1 MKTKTYFNRSKIG
14 ALSFLLFQLVYFV
27 KMHLLFSSN
36 KVFADTAVPILTLN
50 DAISTGLIKN
60 RLDIPYGLGIT
71 KDREPSTMFLHMMR
85 NIRKVRGEASIIRRL
100 VHRARPRFVTV
111 TAVSG
116 GDTLTLANIGSVSGA
131 LAVGKKYMLKLMG
144 ITPGAGESIDCKCV
158 AKPSST
164 TIQID
169 TNDSTKSLPTIP
181 VGTKIMI
188 IGTSFAQGTE
198 PEDPVNT
205 KVSIVEQP
213 TQIFKNNWKVTKTA
227 NNERLYG
234 GESERSLRRSE
245 NERDHSEDLELSG
258 LFNGATVYEES
269 DETSNVHRGTFEGLE
284 WNMLNRS
291 GNVYAYNTF
300 DETLFKQLVFRVGKP
315 LRIDGKQTSR
325 VCIMNEAAMN
335 MFWEKNQETMNTF
348 TETTIFGQKVMSA
361 QYATLKLDFVLHPL
375 VCQKYDDLNKPYM
388 MMWHPRYSEEVPMNG
403 RDTQLCANVQSPRAD
418 SIEDYFLTETTFI
431 HTLPEINGICIPN

>member
-1 MKTKTYFNRSKIG
+1 MKTKLNINR
-14 ALSFLLFQLVYFV
+14 ALMHFGFLLFQVIYFI
-27 KMHLLFSSN
+27 KLHLLFAGN
-36 KVFADTAVPILTLN
+36 KVFSDTSVPILTLN
-50 DAISTGLIKN
+50 DAISTGIIKN
-60 RLDIPYGLGIT
+60 RLDIDMGVGIT

-85 NIRKVRGEASIIRRL
+85 NIRKVRGNTSIIRRF

-111 TAVSG
+111 SAVEG
-116 GDTLTLANIGSVSGA
+116 GDTLTIANIGTISGA
-131 LAVGKKYMLKLMG
+131 AAVGKRFILKLMG
-144 ITPGAGESIDCKCV
+144 ITPGAGESIDVICV
-158 AKPSST
+158 AKPASNK
-164 TIQID
+164 IQID
-169 TNDSTKSLPTIP
+169 TNDSTKSLPAIP
-181 VGTKIMI
+181 VNTKIMI
-188 IGTSFAQGTE
+188 IGTSFPQGTE
-198 PEDPVNT
+198 PEDPINT

-227 NNERLYG
+227 ANERLYG
-234 GESERSLRRSE
+234 GESERALRRSE

-258 LFNGATVYEES
+258 LFNGAAVYIES
-269 DETSNVHRGTFEGLE
+269 DDTSNVHRGTFEGLE
-284 WNMLNRS
+284 YNMINRS

-300 DETLFKQLVFRVGKP
+300 DENLFKQLIFRVGKP

-335 MFWEKNQETMNTF
+335 MFWEKNQETMSTF

-388 MMWHPRYSEEVPMNG
+388 MLWHPRYSEEVPMNG
-403 RDTQLCANVQSPRAD
+403 RDTFLHANVQAPRAD
-418 SIEDYFLTETTFI
+418 AIEDYLLTETTFI